1 MFHKVTS
8 DYAPAWEKYR
18 GKAKNFDNNKKKKE
32 KGQLMTDNEIGDKGA
47 KTLSE
52 ALKVNTTLKTLNLA
66 SEEERG
72 KRKRKHE

>member
-1 MFHKVTS
+1 
-8 DYAPAWEKYR
+8 
-18 GKAKNFDNNKKKKE
+18 
-32 KGQLMTDNEIGDKGA
+32 MTDNEIGDKGA